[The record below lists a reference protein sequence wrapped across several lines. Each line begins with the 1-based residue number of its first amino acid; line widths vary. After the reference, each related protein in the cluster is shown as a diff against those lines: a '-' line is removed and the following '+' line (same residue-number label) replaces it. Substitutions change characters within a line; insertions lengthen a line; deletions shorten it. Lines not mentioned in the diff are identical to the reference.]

1 MRRYGSDGC
10 EPAGSF
16 RRRVLD
22 RVGLRAVFSFLSGL
36 YGAGGIL
43 LLFWI
48 RSGRFAWGPA
58 LALGGLLVLLTEV
71 ISSIFLKDRYPDPRL
86 GDRSEFRMSPHLFAH
101 FLPSRLYPD
110 VSEQGF
116 RITRSH
122 SKIPAVSPS
131 HAKPVLYLAGDCTF
145 FENHLLP
152 EETFAYQLSEL
163 LPGWEV
169 LNAGVPH
176 YTALHSYN
184 RLVTDHV
191 AGIRPDVILFTA
203 AANDCLGF
211 IHHKN
216 GKFAFDH
223 SHWCKTL
230 SSYEELYRTITRWP
244 TATLKLLLFG
254 ALCSSKKLAWSDLLE
269 DFSPDYEKAESVCTA
284 RELFDPSG
292 FVACLGL
299 LRSTSSSM
307 GARLVLT
314 TFYYRKQDMLLKE
327 PRRTYA
333 WGIDLLN
340 EEIRRFALH
349 HEIPL
354 IDWARELE
362 SQGVEVRNKWHYTP
376 SANRTRAEITARFWK
391 DLFIAEPDPTHALLK
406 S

>member
-1 MRRYGSDGC
+1 
-10 EPAGSF
+10 
-16 RRRVLD
+16 L
-22 RVGLRAVFSFLSGL
+22 
-36 YGAGGIL
+36 GA
-43 LLFWI
+43 
-48 RSGRFAWGPA
+48 
-58 LALGGLLVLLTEV
+58 LLVLGAGRGRFSWGLFLGTAGFLLLLTEWV
-71 ISSIFLKDRYPDPRL
+71 SGLFLRARYPDPHG
-86 GDRSEFRMSPHLFAH
+86 GDRPEFRMTPHLFSH
-101 FLPSRLYPD
+101 FLPSPAYPD
-110 VSEQGF
+110 ISEKGF
-116 RITRSH
+116 RVTRSH
-122 SKIPAVSPS
+122 PKTSAASADP
-131 HAKPVLYLAGDCTF
+131 AKPLVYLAGDCTF

-152 EETFAYQLSEL
+152 KETFAYQLSEL

-216 GKFAFDH
+216 GKFSFDH
-223 SHWCKTL
+223 SHWFKTL
-230 SSYEELYRTITRWP
+230 SSYEELYRTIARWP
-244 TATLKLLLFG
+244 TATLKLLLFL
-254 ALCSSKKLAWSDLLE
+254 ALCGSKKLAWSDLLE
-269 DFSPDYEKAESVCTA
+269 DFSPDYEKAESVRTA
-284 RELFDPSG
+284 RELFNPSG
-292 FVACLGL
+292 FVTCLEL
-299 LRSTSSSM
+299 LRSTAGGM

-340 EEIRRFALH
+340 EEIRRFALR

-391 DLFIAEPDPTHALLK
+391 DLSIAEPDTTHALLK